1 MEPIDKT
8 FVGCCSDCG
17 KWTCEHVD
25 ETVDALRAE
34 VERLRDS
41 DKGMLFHI
49 ERGNAYKD
57 RIDRALELLHG
68 RHESICST
76 VSYGDQAGCDCAC
89 GDAREALEGTT
100 T

>member
-1 MEPIDKT
+1 MSQCRICDE
-8 FVGCCSDCG
+8 CS
-17 KWTCEHVD
+17 KEWE
-25 ETVDALRAE
+25 ELEAE
-34 VERLRDS
+34 VERLREQAESYIRRDA
-41 DKGMLFHI
+41 DARL
-49 ERGNAYKD
+49 